1 MDSTQQDHD
10 VVVVGGGL
18 IGLAT
23 ALALQ
28 ENGQA
33 VVLIDPGLDKVRAS
47 YGNAGVISRA
57 SIFPMAS
64 PSIWPKL
71 VRYARG
77 ADPALRIRYQDY
89 ATLAAWLPRFLCH
102 ATLAAYQKAADA
114 LDPLVA
120 QAYSTHMALATHVGA
135 SHLIQKKGWMRVY
148 RNQAGFNSSLME
160 RRVLATHGVDT
171 QALLADD
178 IYDLEPSLQR
188 RFTHGILFPDT
199 AAVNTPGRLLECY
212 LQTFIAQGGSVIAS
226 RATDL
231 MQQGSG
237 VLVSCSAGLIKA
249 KYAVLA
255 AGAWSGELARRMG
268 YKIPL
273 VGERGYHMQYALAE
287 GSVLNRPV
295 HDAAGAY
302 VISPMDQGVRIL
314 TGVELAH
321 PDSPPNYAQMTRA
334 VQQAGDSVPLGQAQ
348 DNTVWM
354 GSRPSTPDS
363 LPVIGFPARHDRIV
377 FAFGH
382 GHIGMSTAPIT
393 GKLVSEL
400 LLQRPTS
407 IPLAS
412 FSPDR
417 FRRWPLAI

>member
-10 VVVVGGGL
+10 VVIVGGGL

-33 VVLIDPGLDKVRAS
+33 VALVDPGLAKVRAS
-47 YGNAGVISRA
+47 YGNAGVIGRA
-57 SIFPMAS
+57 SIFPMAN
-64 PSIWPKL
+64 PAIWHKL
-71 VRYARG
+71 LRYAMG
-77 ADPALRIRYQDY
+77 GDPALRIRYQDFP
-89 ATLAAWLPRFLCH
+89 TLAGWLPRFLSH
-102 ATLAAYQKAADA
+102 ATLAGYQKAATA

-120 QAYSTHMALATHVGA
+120 QAYDTHMALAASVGA
-135 SHLIQKKGWMRVY
+135 AHLIQKNGWIRVY
-148 RNQAGFNSSLME
+148 RSQAAFDSSLLE
-160 RRVLATHGVDT
+160 RRILAMHGVAAD
-171 QALLADD
+171 ALQGDA
-178 IYDLEPSLQR
+178 IYDLEPSLR
-188 RFTHGILFPDT
+188 HRFSHALLFPDT

-212 LQTFIAQGGSVIAS
+212 LQAFLAQGGSLINS
-226 RATDL
+226 RATEL

-237 VLVSCSAGLIKA
+237 VLVGCSAGLIKA
-249 KYAVLA
+249 RYAVLA

-273 VGERGYHMQYALAE
+273 IGERGYHMHYSLAE
-287 GSVLNRPV
+287 GSVLNRPI

-302 VISPMDQGVRIL
+302 VMSPMDQGVRIL

-321 PDSPPNYAQMTRA
+321 PDSPPNYVQMSKA
-334 VQQAGDSVPLGQAQ
+334 IQQAGDTLPLGQPQ

-363 LPVIGFPARHDRIV
+363 LPVIGFPARHNRIV

-393 GKLVSEL
+393 GRLVSDL

-407 IPLAS
+407 VPLGP

-417 FRRWPLAI
+417 FSR

>member
-18 IGLAT
+18 IGLAA

-28 ENGQA
+28 ESGQA
-33 VVLIDPGLDKVRAS
+33 VALVDPGLDKVRAS
-47 YGNAGVISRA
+47 YGNAGVIGRA
-57 SIFPMAS
+57 SIFPMAN
-64 PSIWPKL
+64 PAIWPKL
-71 VRYARG
+71 LRYARG
-77 ADPALRIRYQDY
+77 SDPALRIRYQDFS
-89 ATLAAWLPRFLCH
+89 ALAGWLPRFLCQ
-102 ATLAAYQKAADA
+102 ATLAAYQKAAAA
-114 LDPLVA
+114 LDPLVG
-120 QAYSTHMALATHVGA
+120 QAYDTHMALAAHVGA
-135 SHLIQKKGWMRVY
+135 THLIQKNGWMRVY
-148 RNQAGFNSSLME
+148 RTQAGFDSSLME
-160 RRVLATHGVDT
+160 RRVLAMHGVAADI
-171 QALLADD
+171 LLGDD
-178 IYDLEPSLQR
+178 IYALEPSLR
-188 RFTHGILFPDT
+188 HRFSHGLLFPDT

-212 LQTFIAQGGSVIAS
+212 LQTFLAQGGSLIAG
-226 RATDL
+226 RASEL
-231 MQQGSG
+231 MQQGNG
-237 VLVSCSAGLIKA
+237 VLVACSAGLIKA
-249 KYAVLA
+249 NYAVLA

-273 VGERGYHMQYALAE
+273 VGERGYHMQYSLAE
-287 GSVLNRPV
+287 GCVLNRPV

-302 VISPMDQGVRIL
+302 VMSPMDQGVRIL

-334 VQQAGDSVPLGQAQ
+334 VQQAGDSLPLGQPQ
-348 DNTVWM
+348 NNTVWM

-363 LPVIGFPARHDRIV
+363 LPVIGFPARHNRIV

-407 IPLAS
+407 IPIGP

-417 FRRWPLAI
+417 FSRWPWPI